1 MNSNPEDM
9 YIADKNYLKAEML
22 AYLKTLKPYFIVI
35 TSLFI
40 LAIITGYIAALYHVE
55 IVDVLLDSFQESYVD
70 KLVNASP
77 IEIMLFIFKNNIF
90 VSFFA
95 VVGGIFFGIISIGI
109 ILFNGFFIGAVV
121 FELIQQYGGLVVMAG
136 LIPHGII
143 ELPMILISASI
154 GLRLGL
160 LTFQRVFKIKHV
172 ALKYELFKAIRFFI
186 LVIVPLLF
194 IAAIIETYITST
206 IFYVLTSQP

>member
-55 IVDVLLDSFQESYVD
+55 MVDVLLESFQESYVD

-136 LIPHGII
+136 LIPHGMI

-160 LTFQRVFKIKHV
+160 LTFQRVFKIKDV